1 MQACDHDNSTCL
13 DISHQDLLPPIPLEV
28 EREMPSLHTQRIVSS
43 RGISSLVKQHYSE
56 MKKLLIGLFCSFL
69 PSTITYADKQ
79 PLPAILTAVKE
90 QTRPKTDAN
99 VFGHVVEKK
108 TGKHLPYIL
117 VCVKGTTFATTTDD
131 TGHYLLPNL
140 PEGTWTIQAKAMGY
154 KTVEKQISAKAHT
167 NTNLDFEIEE
177 DNIALNEVVV
187 SANRK
192 DKQSRLSPNL
202 VSVLTSKV
210 FENTQAACLTE
221 GLNFQPGVRVED
233 NCQNCG
239 FSQVRINGL
248 DGHYSQILID
258 SRPTFSALAGVY
270 GLEQIPASMISQ
282 VEVVRGG
289 GSALFGGA
297 AIGGTINIITKDP
310 IRNSAE
316 LSHSLMSIGGK
327 NAFDNNTMLNA
338 SLVTSDRRAGL
349 YLYGQSRYRQGYDRD
364 EDGFTEIPNFRNQ
377 VIGIRSFFNP
387 DAYSK
392 ITLEYHSINDF
403 RRGGDHQDRPPHE
416 SQITEQIEH
425 AIYGGGVTYDL
436 YSPNSK
442 NHLSTYY
449 SFQQIARK
457 SYYGGTGKY
466 DYALKDS
473 YTGEEAQHA
482 QESFVAANKAYGRT
496 HDLTMV
502 VGTQY
507 IHTFDELLFM
517 PSDLT
522 LGAEYNTDNIKDII
536 SGYDRDFRQRTRTA
550 STFMQ
555 NEWKDEQWSF
565 LIGGRFD
572 KHNMIHHIIFSPRIN
587 LRYNPTRN
595 INFRLSW
602 AGGFRAPQAFDEDL
616 HVEMVGGERVTTIL
630 AKDLREERSNSLSAS
645 ADLYHTHGS
654 LQANLLIEGF
664 YTDINHI
671 FALRLLDNKDNGGNR
686 MQERY
691 NGTGAKVYGL
701 NLESKIAY
709 RKLIDLQLG
718 FTLQKS
724 LYDEAETWNND
735 APAEKTMLRTPNA
748 YGYFTLN
755 INPAKRLSVS
765 LSGTY
770 TGSMLVGHN
779 AGSGVLTPVAINTPT
794 FFSSNVKVSYDIP
807 VYQGISL
814 QVNAGVQN
822 FTDAYQKDFDKGW
835 NRDSNYIYGPSLPRS
850 YFIGCKLSL

>member
-1 MQACDHDNSTCL
+1 MPHVNYYFEMNK
-13 DISHQDLLPPIPLEV
+13 LLTGLIC
-28 EREMPSLHTQRIVSS
+28 SL
-43 RGISSLVKQHYSE
+43 ISSN
-56 MKKLLIGLFCSFL
+56 
-69 PSTITYADKQ
+69 ITHANTQ
-79 PLPAILTAVKE
+79 PLPTTLPNGTERV
-90 QTRPKTDAN
+90 QTKTDAN

-108 TGKHLPYIL
+108 TGKHLPYISIF
-117 VCVKGTTFATTTDD
+117 VKGTTIATTTDD

-140 PEGTWTIQAKAMGY
+140 PEGTWTVQVKSMGY
-154 KTVEKQISAKAHT
+154 KAEEKQVSVKAHT
-167 NTNLDFEIEE
+167 NTTLDFEIEE

-187 SANRK
+187 SANREGT
-192 DKQSRLSPNL
+192 QSRLSPNL
-202 VSVLTSKV
+202 VSVLTNKV
-210 FENTQAACLTE
+210 FENTQAACLAE

-316 LSHSLMSIGGK
+316 LSHSFMSIGGK

-364 EDGFTEIPNFRNQ
+364 GDGFTEIPNFRNQ
-377 VIGIRSFFNP
+377 VIGLRSFFRP
-387 DAYSK
+387 GTYSK
-392 ITLEYHSINDF
+392 ITLEYHSIDDF
-403 RRGGDHQDRPPHE
+403 RRGGDHQERPPHE

-425 AIYGGGVTYDL
+425 ATYGGGLTYDL
-436 YSPNSK
+436 YSPDSK
-442 NHLSTYY
+442 NHLSAYY

-457 SYYGGTGKY
+457 SYYGGTGQY
-466 DYALKDS
+466 DYGLQNS
-473 YTGEEAQHA
+473 YTGEEAQQA
-482 QESFVAANKAYGRT
+482 QEAFAAANKAYGRT

-502 VGTQY
+502 TGTQY
-507 IHTFDELLFM
+507 IHTFDKLLFM

-522 LGAEYNTDNIKDII
+522 LGAEYNTDNIKDVII
-536 SGYDRDFRQRTRTA
+536 GYNRDFRQKTRTA
-550 STFMQ
+550 SAFLQ
-555 NEWKDEQWSF
+555 NEWKNEQWSL

-572 KHNMIHHIIFSPRIN
+572 KHNMIRHVIFSPRVN
-587 LRYNPTRN
+587 LRYNPTQN
-595 INFRLSW
+595 VNFRLSW

-616 HVEMVGGERVTTIL
+616 HVELVGGERVTTVL
-630 AKDLREERSNSLSAS
+630 AKNLREERSNSLSAS
-645 ADLYHTHGS
+645 ADLYKTFGD
-654 LQANLLIEGF
+654 LQMNLLIEGF

-671 FALRLLDNKDNGGNR
+671 FSLRLLNNKDDGGNR
-686 MQERY
+686 IQERY
-691 NGTGAKVYGL
+691 NGSGAKVYGL
-701 NLESKIAY
+701 NLESKIAW
-709 RKLIDLQLG
+709 RKLADLQLG

-724 LYDEAETWNND
+724 LYDEVEKWNDD
-735 APAEKTMLRTPNA
+735 APAERKMLRTPNA

-755 INPAKRLSVS
+755 VNPTKRFNIA

-779 AGSGVLTPVAINTPT
+779 AGSGVSTPMAVNTPT
-794 FFSSNVKVSYDIP
+794 FFSSNVKFAYNIP
-807 VYQGISL
+807 VYQGIIL
-814 QVNAGVQN
+814 QVNAGIQN